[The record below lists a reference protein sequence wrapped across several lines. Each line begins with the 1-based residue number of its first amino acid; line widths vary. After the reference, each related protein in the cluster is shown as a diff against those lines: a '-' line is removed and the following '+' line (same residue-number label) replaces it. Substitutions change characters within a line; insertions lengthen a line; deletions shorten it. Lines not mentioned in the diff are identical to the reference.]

1 MDCSRKII
9 HNQSIQP
16 IANAP
21 ADFFVR
27 WTLRADINYYTIQ
40 KKREL

>member
-1 MDCSRKII
+1 VLVYKT
-9 HNQSIQP
+9 
-16 IANAP
+16 IAQQVDTADRYAP